1 MTRVL
6 PSLLAILAVL
16 VASAPCAR
24 AQTLSRAFQRL
35 SDPGPPFSPAIDR
48 VLGEH
53 RIGGLSLREYLVSLD
68 FEGCLASVE
77 DELVAGMDQLR
88 AHHVVALEHRRPTA
102 VWRTWDNKLDGLS
115 PDATLLVSTWLDS
128 PETARRLYLCDDGLP
143 PSWKNLKPDTYVV
156 EAVTWFDVA
165 VAERER
171 VLRAGSPGDREQSVM
186 ELIELREALLDRFG
200 TTYLASPE
208 TDEALGRLRSRLQL
222 MWDRLVEPHDFG
234 FTPRARTTD
243 PLVDP
248 DATARA
254 RAQNP
259 FGQGGVGIP
268 DPRDV
273 ALRDRVVRS
282 WRRQRQAID
291 REIDDRQARLDEV
304 VAGIEEEQDPAELD
318 RMVRV
323 ASRLDAELAQ
333 SVADLERLQARTRG
347 LQSGRPWVD
356 GMLSNGFRRRA
367 VRRLD
372 RRQTQVQE
380 QRVAVEVAVDTAVA
394 RGATPPRRQ
403 MDGGGG
409 GSGGG
414 GGGGRISSGE
424 PGPGNWLAGLPLPDA
439 GDTSGTRAT
448 PTLEP
453 GAGWVERVYEGPL
466 PTPSGVWSDDLV
478 EAIRSRHPSLDE
490 TDVRILMGLVREAY
504 GELRS
509 RSAVEAAVWRSLG
522 ISSGLRIRGEESTL
536 SELWI
541 PAAGRADQP
550 IVTFVLTLYF

>member
-1 MTRVL
+1 VTRAL
-6 PSLLAILAVL
+6 PLLLVCAAVL
-16 VASAPCAR
+16 AATTSSAE
-24 AQTLSRAFQRL
+24 AQTLSRMIDRL
-35 SDPGPPFSPAIDR
+35 RDPGPPFAPAIDG
-48 VLGEH
+48 VLAEH
-53 RIGGLSLREYLVSLD
+53 RIGGLSLREYLVALD

-77 DELVAGMDQLR
+77 DELVDGLGRLR
-88 AHHVVALEHRRPTA
+88 AQHVIALEHRRPTA

-128 PETARRLYLCDDGLP
+128 PETARRLYLCEDGLP
-143 PSWKNLKPDTYVV
+143 PSWKALPSDAYVV

-165 VAERER
+165 VAEREQM
-171 VLRAGSPGDREQSVM
+171 LQGGSPGDREQSVM
-186 ELIELREALLDRFG
+186 ELIELREALVDRFG
-200 TTYLASPE
+200 TTYLHSDE
-208 TDEALGRLRSRLQL
+208 TDEALGRLQGRLEL
-222 MWDRLVEPHDFG
+222 MWNQLVEPHDFG

-248 DATARA
+248 AATARA
-254 RAQNP
+254 RGQSP
-259 FGQGGVGIP
+259 FGKGGVGIP

-291 REIDDRQARLDEV
+291 REIDDRQARLDEM
-304 VAGIEEEQDPAELD
+304 VAGIDLEQDPAELD

-333 SVADLERLQARTRG
+333 SVADLERLQERTRG

-356 GMLSNGFRRRA
+356 SMLSNGFRRRA

-372 RRQTQVQE
+372 RRQVQVQG
-380 QRVAVEVAVDTAVA
+380 QRVAVTVAVETAVA
-394 RGATPPRRQ
+394 RGATPPRQQ
-403 MDGGGG
+403 MDAGGGG
-409 GSGGG
+409 GTVGPGVAT
-414 GGGGRISSGE
+414 GE
-424 PGPGNWLAGLPLPDA
+424 PGPGNWLAGLPVVEGA
-439 GDTSGTRAT
+439 GVAGPLAT

-466 PTPSGVWSDDLV
+466 PTPSGVWSDELV
-478 EAIRSRHPSLDE
+478 AAIRARHPSLDE
-490 TDVRILMGLVREAY
+490 TDVRILLGLAREAF

-522 ISSGLRIRGEESTL
+522 SSSGLRIRGEESTL